1 MALTEQQA
9 QTLEQY
15 GDLYRELRQKD
26 LFGGIGGTLAAIGDI
41 VSGKATASSLIS
53 RHSPSM
59 SEAERAS
66 AKRELLETLRNYQS
80 DRRAD
85 ITDREKKRLEE
96 LRTQYGEAAGQKK
109 WALEQHAALLKQQMG
124 NITSVQT
131 AKIGALS
138 GQRSTLMS
146 EFRTQGLDVG
156 EALNRGRRPT
166 ANQSMANMN
175 QATHQRVQEFV
186 ARIDRML
193 NANQAPSAEQI
204 TTVFNDTVGV
214 PAQGQAVH
222 VMNFLHVMVG
232 NKLGS
237 SWENALE
244 TGTLNTA
251 KTRANT
257 EGAALRTRYRTW
269 KADIDGVENDI
280 RRIGGP
286 GVNRQWLEQVQA
298 ISNETDEQTQDR
310 VQQML
315 AAMPSD
321 LTTQATETA
330 LPEDE
335 FTRSIY
341 AQLER
346 LDDPRYLFSGSRHER
361 MRTEI
366 MSSPEFKQFM
376 AEKADGGVLNPDH
389 AFTMLMDETKNGLEI
404 APETNQ
410 IVQAASNPVSTAFE
424 QQHGVLGAVGFDQ
437 DTVSRKPFGDIP
449 DDPISTSLNLQPH
462 LLPQT
467 LEKNRALVEG
477 WNPETDLSKVYS
489 QGRKRQQRENL
500 TRSLGWDSPTSS
512 NIDSTLLAS
521 RSALHSGALQ
531 SLLEKEKKDQ

>member
-186 ARIDRML
+186 AKIDRML

-237 SWENALE
+237 NWDNALKE
-244 TGTLNTA
+244 GTLKTA